1 MTKEDDLEIFVRQL
15 EVALRTARIEQG
27 KWKQSLLSQLT
38 LEAKERVMDLLEN
51 NDSAYDDIQKALLG
65 TSVMTFA
72 AAAESFYTA
81 DKGKIAQLP
90 VRQAGD
96 KLFRLCE
103 KMIEGSATRQA
114 ADKMTVGIL
123 RSMMV
128 PDLKNYMDLTKTTD
142 RLEYQMLAEQ

>member
-1 MTKEDDLEIFVRQL
+1 
-15 EVALRTARIEQG
+15 
-27 KWKQSLLSQLT
+27 
-38 LEAKERVMDLLEN
+38 MDLLEN
-51 NDSAYDDIQKALLG
+51 NDSTYDDIKKALLG
-65 TSVMTFA
+65 TSAMTFA

-103 KMIEGSATRQA
+103 KMIEGSETTRQA
-114 ADKMTVGIL
+114 ADKVTVGIL

-142 RLEYQMLAEQ
+142 RSPQLEFVCPHK